1 MLEFDLKVLSTMS
14 TEQDSRCVWLSKCVN
29 IEPDSVIFK
38 RCFSLPNPIPTQD
51 LKLTQ
56 FPKTRPKRKS
66 AHFTPIQSE
75 PDLMTDMNSD

>member
-1 MLEFDLKVLSTMS
+1 MSNIVSLNQSLLCPDLKALSTMS

-38 RCFSLPNPIPTQD
+38 WCFSLPNPIPTQD

-56 FPKTRPKRKS
+56 FHRTRPERKS
-66 AHFTPIQSE
+66 AHFP
-75 PDLMTDMNSD
+75 PDSV